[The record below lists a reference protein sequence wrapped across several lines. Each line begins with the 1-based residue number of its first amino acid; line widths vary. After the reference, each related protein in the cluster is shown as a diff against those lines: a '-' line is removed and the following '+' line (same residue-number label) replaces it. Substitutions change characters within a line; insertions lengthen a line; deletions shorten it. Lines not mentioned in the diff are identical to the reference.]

1 MADMYQALSDE
12 KVKEIAFDHFKQIEG
27 KTQPQTMPRLALVG
41 GQPGAGKSQAS
52 DLVKDELLKQGG
64 YVRIDADRMRELIPL
79 GSSKPTSEQTQR
91 DAGRLVAALRELAV
105 SNRRNIIE
113 EGTYRNSQDARKFI
127 LGKKAQGYQ
136 VELLAVATPPEQS
149 LLGIYNR
156 FEVQH
161 KIGADNPRMVPEQ
174 YHDDASR
181 GFEATLSK
189 ASAHLDRTRVIDR
202 SGNVL
207 YDSRTTPAKDLMQ
220 AFEQGR
226 KLTDVKLKETLEGW
240 ARTRE
245 MAAQRQAQPD
255 YQKMLEKHHERIK
268 AMQKNRNLP
277 LCREEYM
284 ALAKTFIGK
293 IDDME
298 KRAAVMKAIGERL
311 DQRGV
316 SAMVSNKSATQPEK
330 SKKDK
335 GTGMER

>member
-1 MADMYQALSDE
+1 MADMYKALSDE
-12 KVKEIAFDHFKQIEG
+12 KVKELAFDHYKQIEG
-27 KTQPQTMPRLALVG
+27 KTKPQTMPRLALVG

-52 DLVKDELLKQGG
+52 DLVKDELLQQGG
-64 YVRIDADRMRELIPL
+64 YIRIDADRMRELIPL

-105 SNRRNIIE
+105 SNKRNIIE
-113 EGTYRNSQDARKFI
+113 EGTYRNSQDAEKFI
-127 LGKKAQGYQ
+127 LGKKELGYQ

-156 FEVQH
+156 FEMQH
-161 KIGADNPRMVPEQ
+161 KMGADNPRMVPEQ
-174 YHDDASR
+174 YHDDALR

-189 ASAHLDRTRVIDR
+189 ASAYLDRTRVIDR

-207 YDSRTTPAKDLMQ
+207 YDSRTTPEKDLMQ

-226 KLTDVKLKETLEGW
+226 KLTDAKLKDTLEGW

-245 MAAQRQAQPD
+245 MAAQRQAPPN

-268 AMQKNRNLP
+268 AMQKERNLP

-284 ALAKTFIGK
+284 TLAKTFTGNIN
-293 IDDME
+293 DME
-298 KRAAVMKAIGERL
+298 KRAAVMRAIEDRL
-311 DQRGV
+311 EQRGV
-316 SAMVSNKSATQPEK
+316 SSRGANKSATQPEQP
-330 SKKDK
+330 KKDK
-335 GTGMER
+335 GAGMER